1 MGLFLISLC
10 CSIDLLLMLTS
21 YCFDDVTLIYTL
33 KSRSMTPLSLLVFL
47 QIVLATQGLL
57 WFYTNFRIVYSMSV
71 KNTVGSLIGIALNLY
86 ITLDSMD
93 ILNNIN
99 SSSL

>member
-1 MGLFLISLC
+1 
-10 CSIDLLLMLTS
+10 
-21 YCFDDVTLIYTL
+21 
-33 KSRSMTPLSLLVFL
+33 
-47 QIVLATQGLL
+47 
-57 WFYTNFRIVYSMSV
+57 MSV
-71 KNTVGSLIGIALNLY
+71 KNTVGRLIGIALNLC